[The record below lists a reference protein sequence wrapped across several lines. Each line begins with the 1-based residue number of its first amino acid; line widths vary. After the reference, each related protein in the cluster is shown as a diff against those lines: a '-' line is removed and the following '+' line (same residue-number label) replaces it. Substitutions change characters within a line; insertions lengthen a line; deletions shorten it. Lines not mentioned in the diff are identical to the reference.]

1 MSLTTFLVRRLGGVA
16 LVILGITLVTFVT
29 LHLFP
34 ADPARLL
41 AGPGADEG
49 QIRAIRQDLGLDRPL
64 PVQYARYLR
73 DLARGNLGRSIQ
85 TGQPVADDLAKRLP
99 ATLELAVV
107 TMLVYIG
114 LAVPLGILAAVT
126 RWRWP
131 DLLIRLVAVGGLA
144 IPPFW
149 LGFLLQLVLYRELG
163 WLQQAVGRIAPS
175 LPPPPFVTGF
185 YLVDAPLAGDWS
197 VLRSA
202 AVQLIMPVTCLV
214 LSRLGVGVKLT
225 RTSMLE
231 VIGSDYVRTARAKG
245 LAERLVM
252 RRHVLRNAWL
262 PTLTILGF
270 SFAQLLTASV
280 LTETIFQWNGIGSYA
295 VQSANTLDFPGINGV
310 SLFAGLAFLL
320 ANLATDV
327 LYAVADQKIRLA

>member
-16 LVILGITLVTFVT
+16 LVTLGITLVTFVT

-73 DLARGNLGRSIQ
+73 DLAHGNLGRSIQ
-85 TGQPVADDLAKRLP
+85 TGQPVADDLVKRLP
-99 ATLELAVV
+99 ATLELAAV
-107 TMLVYIG
+107 TMVVYIG

-126 RWRWP
+126 RGRWP

-144 IPPFW
+144 VPPFW

-175 LPPPPFVTGF
+175 LAPPPFVTGF

-197 VLRSA
+197 VLRQRGRPA
-202 AVQLIMPVTCLV
+202 DHAGD
-214 LSRLGVGVKLT
+214 LSR
-225 RTSMLE
+225 
-231 VIGSDYVRTARAKG
+231 
-245 LAERLVM
+245 
-252 RRHVLRNAWL
+252 
-262 PTLTILGF
+262 
-270 SFAQLLTASV
+270 
-280 LTETIFQWNGIGSYA
+280 
-295 VQSANTLDFPGINGV
+295 
-310 SLFAGLAFLL
+310 
-320 ANLATDV
+320 
-327 LYAVADQKIRLA
+327 AVAPRAWASSSRGRACWR